1 MTIRTHRLIPLA
13 IAVAVI
19 TPTAAPA
26 AIPNPQSDA
35 AMRKAIRDYAKR
47 SIKGETLKAT
57 RISVDCVQATEISST
72 RPCSG
77 TFSLTRSGKTA
88 HYKLTKRSTTFR
100 NSPGSMIATLHAV
113 ATKKAPGLP
122 ASVKNSTIL
131 Q

>member
-1 MTIRTHRLIPLA
+1 MTIRTARLIPLA
-13 IAVAVI
+13 LALAVSA
-19 TPTAAPA
+19 PAAAPA

-47 SIKGETLKAT
+47 SVRGEELKAT
-57 RISVDCVQATEISST
+57 RIKVDCVQATKIGST

-77 TFSLTRSGKTA
+77 TFALTRAGRTA
-88 HYKLTKRSTTFR
+88 QYKLTKRSTTFR
-100 NSPGSMIATLHAV
+100 NSPGTIIATLYAT

-122 ASVKNSTIL
+122 ASVKNSVIL

>member
-1 MTIRTHRLIPLA
+1 MTITSARLIPLTLA
-13 IAVAVI
+13 LAVL
-19 TPTAAPA
+19 TPAAAPA
-26 AIPNPQSDA
+26 AIANPQSDA

-57 RISVDCVQATEISST
+57 KIKVDCVQATEISST

-77 TFSLTRSGKTA
+77 TFSLTRDGKTA
-88 HYKLTKRSTTFR
+88 HYRLTKRANTFR
-100 NSPGSMIATLHAV
+100 NSPGSMIANLHAA

-122 ASVKNSTIL
+122 ASIKNTSIL

>member
-1 MTIRTHRLIPLA
+1 MPIRTARLISLA
-13 IAVAVI
+13 VALAVI

-35 AMRKAIRDYAKR
+35 AMRKAIRDYAER
-47 SIKGETLKAT
+47 SVKGETLKVTKLA
-57 RISVDCVQATEISST
+57 VDCVQAVEISST

-77 TFSLTRSGKTA
+77 TFSLTRHGKTA
-88 HYKLTKRSTTFR
+88 RYKLTKRSTTFR

-122 ASVKNSTIL
+122 ATIKNSTIL